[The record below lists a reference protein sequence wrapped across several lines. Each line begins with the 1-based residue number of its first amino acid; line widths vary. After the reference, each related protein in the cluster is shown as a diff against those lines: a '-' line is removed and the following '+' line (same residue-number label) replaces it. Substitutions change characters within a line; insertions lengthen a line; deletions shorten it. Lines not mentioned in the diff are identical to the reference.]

1 MQVNKK
7 LLNELEGDSV
17 KGSSWLLILIILI
30 LTVLFWWAYITEL
43 DVVVRGQGKTVSK
56 GKNQMVQSAESGV
69 IVQNFIE
76 EGDTIEIG
84 DVLFEIDLVDL
95 NGQIDQVSE
104 RISLLQVKK
113 DRLIAESNGEQYKI
127 RLDYQGKKLE
137 FAKSEQRLFNSRF
150 DQLVSKNKVLESR
163 RVQRRS
169 EIEEL
174 ISEKESVERN
184 LDLINL
190 EIAAVEPLVKAAL
203 APETRLIN
211 LRRDKENSL
220 GRMLAIPY
228 AIQRIRGA
236 ITEIDEQLASEK
248 QIFLTQS
255 LTELS
260 QVNLEMK
267 ELEARLP
274 LLRKRLSQSVVKSP
288 INGIVNRI
296 TYQSEDAYIKT
307 GDVLLEIVPINDEL
321 IIKARVDP
329 KDIAKI
335 VISAEVKVS
344 LTAFDPA
351 KFGRIDGKVINISA
365 DAISNPDTGEQYY
378 SVDVSLL
385 GKLQDSSGDELTIL
399 PGMVATIEVLSG
411 KRSILDYFWQPLVK
425 NKEIAFR
432 E

>member
-274 LLRKRLSQSVVKSP
+274 LLRKRLSRSVVKSP

>member
-1 MQVNKK
+1 MQINKK

-113 DRLIAESNGEQYKI
+113 DRLIAESKGEQYKI

-274 LLRKRLSQSVVKSP
+274 LLRKRLSRSLVKSP

>member
-274 LLRKRLSQSVVKSP
+274 LLRKRLSRSLVKSP

>member
-113 DRLIAESNGEQYKI
+113 DRLIAESKGEQYKI

-274 LLRKRLSQSVVKSP
+274 LLRKRLSRSLVKSP

>member
-56 GKNQMVQSAESGV
+56 GKNQMVQSAEAGV

-113 DRLIAESNGEQYKI
+113 DRLIAESKGEQYKI

-274 LLRKRLSQSVVKSP
+274 LLRKRLSRSLVKSP